1 MPGPLRSLLRLF
13 GRDIVRHPAIPGGE
27 RNLLAILEKSGVNL
41 VLDVGANVGQYASRL
56 RRLGYEGR
64 IVSFEP
70 VAAAHAALSEAA
82 SGDGGWVV
90 APRTALGDEDGT
102 ITMQVSNRSDM
113 SSALTIRAE
122 TLTAQPKAKTV
133 GVEEAPVARLDGLYP
148 DHVAAGEFAFLK
160 MDTQGFERRILQG
173 AQESL
178 GKLAGVQ
185 LEMSLRP
192 LYDGE
197 SDYLELIDFLADH
210 GFEPVLFLPGFFSKR
225 LGRQLQIDAV
235 FLRSDSL
242 GQ

>member
-13 GRDIVRHPAIPGGE
+13 GRDIVRYPPIPGGE
-27 RNLLAILEKSGVNL
+27 RNLLTILEKNGVNL

-56 RRLGYEGR
+56 RRLGYDGR

-70 VAAAHAALSEAA
+70 VAAAHAALSKAA
-82 SGDGGWVV
+82 AGDQGWVV
-90 APRTALGDEDGT
+90 APRTALGDEDGS

-122 TLTAQPKAKTV
+122 TLAAQPKAQTV
-133 GVEEAPVARLDGLYP
+133 GVEEAPVARLDRLYP
-148 DHVAAGEFAFLK
+148 EYVGAGEFAFLK
-160 MDTQGFERRILQG
+160 MDTQGFERRVLAG

-178 GKLAGVQ
+178 GKLAGLQ

-197 SDYLELIDFLADH
+197 SDYLELIDLLISR

-242 GQ
+242 D